1 MAEIIIRKRTVGI
14 FLTLAGLFAY
24 LNSFSVPFHYDD
36 FHFLKERILIKSF
49 PLFLDWITGNYSV
62 IVTSRAFL
70 LFTFYLNYMMNG
82 LDTFGYHIVNL
93 GIHIAT
99 AFAFYLLLVRYVD
112 NQEHDRYHMKSIV
125 AALLFLLH
133 PINTESVT
141 YISSRSSELSTL
153 LMLGTMLLFFKATE
167 KEFSILPYVFSVVFF
182 ILGLASKE
190 SAIVTPALLVLFDY
204 YFVSRKDTGKL
215 SRIKFHLPFWVITV
229 TGFVYYA
236 GYVFHPE
243 MYDRPWLT
251 HLLTEIKVFAEYLR
265 LLVVPAG
272 LTIDHAVTASSS
284 LDPGAMLSLT
294 ILAGL
299 ALAAYFFRNTSRVLS
314 FSVLWFFINLTPFL
328 ANRMNDYM
336 AERWVYAA
344 SLGFCLAL
352 GELLC
357 VVTRRYKRAGI
368 AVTVGIAVVFGVLT
382 SMRNDVYG
390 DPVTLWTDA
399 LNKAPEKNRPYTN
412 LSAAYL
418 ERGDIDRAISIM
430 ELSMKHGNREVETFL
445 NLAMAYYMK
454 DDLKKAEEIM
464 QPLKGSISAEIYY
477 YNLGSI
483 YKQRKEYQKALEAFA
498 KTSEKKDYSPAVLG
512 SIGECYK
519 QLGNA
524 KKAAEYYTLASKGI
538 PQKPEDYLMIAQSY
552 FELGEQEK
560 GRQNLGKA
568 LLADPMNIYIRNIIA
583 TTYLEKK
590 NYNEAYKHFSMMAK
604 ISPRYAPA
612 YKGMGCALLEKGRP
626 QEAKKYFRKALELLP
641 PDSPD
646 RQEVQELLGRSRG

>member
-70 LFTFYLNYMMNG
+70 LFTFYLNYMMSG

-93 GIHIAT
+93 GIHIST

-112 NQEHDRYHMKSIV
+112 TNGEDRYHLKAIF
-125 AALLFLLH
+125 AALLFLVH

-167 KEFSILPYVFSVVFF
+167 KEFSFLPYIFSVVFF
-182 ILGLASKE
+182 VLGLASKE

-204 YFVSRKDTGKL
+204 YFVSRKDTRYL

-251 HLLTEIKVFAEYLR
+251 HLLTETRVFAEYLR
-265 LLVVPAG
+265 LMIVPIG
-272 LTIDHAVTASSS
+272 LTIDHSVTASATF
-284 LDPGAMLSLT
+284 DPGVMFSLAVV
-294 ILAGL
+294 AGL
-299 ALAAYFFRNTSRVLS
+299 LLAAYVLRNKSRVLS
-314 FSVLWFFINLTPFL
+314 FSILWFFINLLPFL
-328 ANRMNDYM
+328 AMRMNDYM

-344 SLGFCLAL
+344 GLGFCLGL
-352 GELLC
+352 SEMLFP
-357 VVTRRYKRAGI
+357 VMQRYKRIGI
-368 AVTVGIAVVFGVLT
+368 AAAVGIAVVFGFLT
-382 SMRNDVYG
+382 FLRNGVYR
-390 DPVTLWTDA
+390 DPITLWADA
-399 LNKAPEKNRPYTN
+399 LKKAPEKIRPYTN
-412 LSAAYL
+412 LSAAHL
-418 ERGDIDRAISIM
+418 ERGNIDKAIGIM
-430 ELSMKHGNREVETFL
+430 ELSMKQGNHEVETYL
-445 NLAMAYYMK
+445 NLAVAYYMK
-454 DDLKKAEEIM
+454 NDLEKAEEIM
-464 QPLKGSISAEIYY
+464 LPLKGSLSAEIYY

-483 YKQRKEYQKALEAFA
+483 YRQKKEYQKALEAFA

-512 SIGECYK
+512 SMGECYK

-524 KKAAEYYTLASKGI
+524 KKTAEYYTLASQGI

-552 FELGEQEK
+552 FELGKQEK
-560 GRQNLGKA
+560 GRESLGKA

-612 YKGMGCALLEKGRP
+612 YKGMGCVLLEKGRP
-626 QEAKKYFRKALELLP
+626 QEAGKYFRKALELLP

-646 RQEVQELLGRSRG
+646 RQEVQELLDRGRG